1 MSLRQPDHSM
11 DLELDSAAT
20 SVPGTLASSQ
30 LCVSDAES
38 WSLAP
43 VLCRRGRE
51 SCCQTCDTA
60 QLSSQGIFWGP
71 LCHPPF
77 DEALR
82 LCFHPELQA
91 S

>member
-51 SCCQTCDTA
+51 SCCQTPVTQPSFPHKA
-60 QLSSQGIFWGP
+60 FSGVPSVTHLLMKP
-71 LCHPPF
+71 
-77 DEALR
+77 
-82 LCFHPELQA
+82 
-91 S
+91 

>member
-51 SCCQTCDTA
+51 LCCQT
-60 QLSSQGIFWGP
+60 L
-71 LCHPPF
+71 
-77 DEALR
+77 
-82 LCFHPELQA
+82 
-91 S
+91 